1 MKIPVYRS
9 QAAATNEAPGRSIRA
24 RMNAQPF
31 IEAALRKGEVVSTV
45 LSEVGS
51 YAKMRT
57 EAAINVQLNEA
68 LLAGEEQMR
77 QTAYALEN
85 SSDVYS
91 VFDTGTKWADTVNDV
106 RTRLR
111 DGIGSR
117 TAEAKFDAMF
127 GQQELNF
134 RFALRD
140 AVDTKIKAREQ
151 KALEARTTSIENTL
165 SDPNQQ
171 ISSYSGFLGAIE
183 STQQSMVDGKRA
195 NPELVK
201 FSNLKLKTT
210 IASRTAAAYVGDN
223 PSRAIAL
230 ATTIEF
236 MDDVARGEMTMEE
249 LMAKSNLGPDAAY
262 TLYTLQNIPA
272 DVAYDRLVDIVKS
285 SNTLFDAKKKQEKAD
300 DDQTKK
306 NSDNA
311 YNAYFYFDGSQPNY
325 SYNDL
330 PLGIKSVFN
339 SIGIEFETIS
349 NSMGKELITNYL
361 DQYNLI
367 TPSQRE
373 EMDKTSGSGDTPYA
387 VKTNNRVYDVLFN
400 LKELGT
406 LTIHNLN
413 TNKADL
419 SREDYVALRN
429 SLQTE
434 ANEAVNTAKDIAAAK
449 FGYDA
454 LMAGDG
460 DRAKTSRAA
469 YQIFVASIEAEV
481 ESKRLS
487 GEPLNPSQ
495 INAFAK
501 TEIAAQME
509 FFVDA
514 LRVEMQGVIARI
526 NRDQAG
532 NGLNLSVEDPI
543 GDLDAWFNNLSGQ
556 KQREMNNRYSQTKA
570 LFEIDYKKVLN
581 P

>member
-236 MDDVARGEMTMEE
+236 MDDVARGEMTMAE

-311 YNAYFYFDGSQPNY
+311 YNAYFYFDGSQQIY
-325 SYNDL
+325 SYIDL

>member
-85 SSDVYS
+85 SSNVYS

-127 GQQELNF
+127 DQQELNF

-165 SDPNQQ
+165 SDPNQE
-171 ISSYSGFLGAIE
+171 ISSYLGFLGAIE
-183 STQQSMVDGKRA
+183 TTQQSMVDANRA

-201 FSNLKLKTT
+201 LSNLNLKTT
-210 IASRTAAAYVGDN
+210 IASRTAAAYVGND

-236 MDDVARGEMTMEE
+236 MDDVARGEMTIEE
-249 LMAKSNLGPDAAY
+249 LMTKSSLGQDAAY

-272 DVAYDRLVDIVKS
+272 DVAYDKLVDIVKS
-285 SNTLFDAKKKQEKAD
+285 SNTLFEAKNKQEKAN
-300 DDQTKK
+300 DDQIKK

-311 YNAYFYFDGSQPNY
+311 YNAYFYFDGNQYNY

-330 PLGIKSVFN
+330 PDAIKNVFKN
-339 SIGIEFETIS
+339 IGTNFETIS
-349 NSMGKELITNYL
+349 NGRAKELITDYL
-361 DQYNLI
+361 DKYNLI

-373 EMDKTSGSGDTPYA
+373 EMNKTTDSGDTPYA
-387 VKTNNRVYDVLFN
+387 LKTNNSVYDNLFN
-400 LKELGT
+400 LKEEGD
-406 LTIHNLN
+406 LTISDLN
-413 TNKADL
+413 WKKSNL
-419 SREDYVALRN
+419 SREDYVYFRN
-429 SLQTE
+429 SLDTE
-434 ANEAVNTAKDIAAAK
+434 ANETVNTAKTIAAAK

-454 LMAGDG
+454 LMATDT

-481 ESKRLS
+481 ESNRLN
-487 GEPLNPSQ
+487 GNPLTPRQ
-495 INAFAK
+495 INEFANE
-501 TEIAAQME
+501 EIAAQMA
-509 FFVDA
+509 FFVEA
-514 LRVEMQGVIARI
+514 LRVDMQGTIARI
-526 NRDQAG
+526 NKSQSG

-543 GDLDAWFNNLSGQ
+543 GDLDAWFNSLPGQ
-556 KQREMNNRYSQTKA
+556 RQTELNSFYSQTKSM
-570 LFEIDYKKVLN
+570 LEIDYKKVLN

>member
-1 MKIPVYRS
+1 
-9 QAAATNEAPGRSIRA
+9 
-24 RMNAQPF
+24 
-31 IEAALRKGEVVSTV
+31 
-45 LSEVGS
+45 
-51 YAKMRT
+51 
-57 EAAINVQLNEA
+57 
-68 LLAGEEQMR
+68 
-77 QTAYALEN
+77 
-85 SSDVYS
+85 
-91 VFDTGTKWADTVNDV
+91 
-106 RTRLR
+106 
-111 DGIGSR
+111 
-117 TAEAKFDAMF
+117 
-127 GQQELNF
+127 
-134 RFALRD
+134 
-140 AVDTKIKAREQ
+140 
-151 KALEARTTSIENTL
+151 
-165 SDPNQQ
+165 
-171 ISSYSGFLGAIE
+171 
-183 STQQSMVDGKRA
+183 
-195 NPELVK
+195 
-201 FSNLKLKTT
+201 
-210 IASRTAAAYVGDN
+210 
-223 PSRAIAL
+223 
-230 ATTIEF
+230 
-236 MDDVARGEMTMEE
+236 
-249 LMAKSNLGPDAAY
+249 
-262 TLYTLQNIPA
+262 
-272 DVAYDRLVDIVKS
+272 
-285 SNTLFDAKKKQEKAD
+285 
-300 DDQTKK
+300 
-306 NSDNA
+306 
-311 YNAYFYFDGSQPNY
+311 
-325 SYNDL
+325 
-330 PLGIKSVFN
+330 
-339 SIGIEFETIS
+339 
-349 NSMGKELITNYL
+349 MGKELITNYL

-543 GDLDAWFNNLSGQ
+543 GDLDAWFNNLSES
-556 KQREMNNRYSQTKA
+556 KTARDE
-570 LFEIDYKKVLN
+570 
-581 P
+581 

>member
-249 LMAKSNLGPDAAY
+249 LMAKSNLGQDAAY

-311 YNAYFYFDGSQPNY
+311 YNAYFYFDGSQQIY
-325 SYNDL
+325 SYIDL

-387 VKTNNRVYDVLFN
+387 VKTNNSVYDVLFN

-556 KQREMNNRYSQTKA
+556 KQREMNSRYSQTKA

>member
-311 YNAYFYFDGSQPNY
+311 YNAYFYFDGSQQTY

-330 PLGIKSVFN
+330 PVGIKSVFN

-526 NRDQAG
+526 NRDQAA
-532 NGLNLSVEDPI
+532 NGLNLSVENPI
-543 GDLDAWFNNLSGQ
+543 GDLDAWFNNLSEQ
-556 KQREMNNRYSQTKA
+556 KQREMNSRYSQTKA

>member
-201 FSNLKLKTT
+201 FSNLTLKTT

-236 MDDVARGEMTMEE
+236 MDDVARGEMTMAE

-311 YNAYFYFDGSQPNY
+311 YNAYFYFDGSQQIY
-325 SYNDL
+325 SYIDL

-387 VKTNNRVYDVLFN
+387 VKTNNSVYDVLFN

-556 KQREMNNRYSQTKA
+556 KQREMNSRYSQTKA